1 MTTTPKTKARQRLLG
16 RIRVPEGG
24 SPTHPGKMLFEE
36 FLKPLG
42 VSRQQ
47 MAEAVQLPG
56 QQVDQIIDGQQPVTP
71 AVALRLAKYLGMSTT
86 FWVNLQLRWD
96 LYHALQADAAVL
108 EAIEPLPRP
117 DLPELLELAGI
128 EEKDS
133 E

>member
-1 MTTTPKTKARQRLLG
+1 
-16 RIRVPEGG
+16 
-24 SPTHPGKMLFEE
+24 
-36 FLKPLG
+36 
-42 VSRQQ
+42 
-47 MAEAVQLPG
+47 MAEAIQLPG

-71 AVALRLAKYLGMSTT
+71 AVALRLAIYLGLPATYWM
-86 FWVNLQLRWD
+86 NAQLRWD